1 MTDKQRL
8 LALHVEAIRVRDG
21 SLRAL
26 GMALNVPGNGLAVFF
41 KVNPAVNAERDAR
54 SGMLHAFKAL
64 NLDVEPLRDGA
75 GRPGR

>member
-8 LALHVEAIRVRDG
+8 LALHVEAVRVRDG

-41 KVNPAVNAERDAR
+41 KKTWQAACEAEEAVYRRILKERFPVIPTRGPRGRAR
-54 SGMLHAFKAL
+54 
-64 NLDVEPLRDGA
+64 
-75 GRPGR
+75 